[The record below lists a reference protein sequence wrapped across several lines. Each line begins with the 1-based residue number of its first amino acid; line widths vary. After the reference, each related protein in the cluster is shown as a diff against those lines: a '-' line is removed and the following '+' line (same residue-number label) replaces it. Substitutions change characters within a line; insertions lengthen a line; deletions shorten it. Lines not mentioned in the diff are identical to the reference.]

1 MRKIQPRRDLKTI
14 YLLLRDAFV
23 IQPKGKMINKHNSIL
38 LDISSI
44 RLGDKFPARTLED
57 RMNGRRK

>member
-1 MRKIQPRRDLKTI
+1 
-14 YLLLRDAFV
+14 
-23 IQPKGKMINKHNSIL
+23 MINKHNSIL

-44 RLGDKFPARTLED
+44 RLGDKLPARTLED